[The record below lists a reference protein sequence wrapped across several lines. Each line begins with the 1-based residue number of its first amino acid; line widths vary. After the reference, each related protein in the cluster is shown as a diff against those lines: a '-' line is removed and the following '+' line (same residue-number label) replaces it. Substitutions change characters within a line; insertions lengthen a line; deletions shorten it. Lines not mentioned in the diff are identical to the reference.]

1 MEGDRNPLVSSMAY
15 SEGDLKVLIVVL
27 KEEKNKQQK
36 QPSSS
41 SGLEKYVGAVAEVTG
56 SERRRRERNGGRSRS
71 RGEQGEQE
79 EGFCM
84 VATQQM

>member
-36 QPSSS
+36 HRVRA
-41 SGLEKYVGAVAEVTG
+41 LAW
-56 SERRRRERNGGRSRS
+56 RNMWVRLQR
-71 RGEQGEQE
+71 
-79 EGFCM
+79 
-84 VATQQM
+84 